1 MENVSV
7 QQQLDFMRT
16 QMEQQA
22 MQLQKLHGDA
32 ATRIARRSDEVAE
45 LAPDIAQAIAPHLQL
60 APAETTERKR
70 ILNTYPKVHLPKV
83 LRDDNGLAAQA
94 IGQDSAAKKLVLERL
109 PAIQRDNLDVVRV
122 AASAWQQ
129 GRYMVQQQDPG
140 GALAFLYD
148 ALRDI
153 ISLSCDSAQRAAQ
166 AQLKQTLDSAGHSG
180 AYSLIDLSP
189 DTQQLDFDDCNILQP
204 SHLEA
209 LMEIK
214 QFKATITA
222 TRVSKPQGGGGRG
235 NNDRGK
241 GGGRGNGYSG
251 GKGKGSGRGGGYGKG
266 KGGKGS
272 GNASPSQAAPSPMQ
286 P

>member
-7 QQQLDFMRT
+7 QQQLDFMRN

-22 MQLQKLHGDA
+22 AQLHELRGA
-32 ATRIARRSDEVAE
+32 EVTRAARRSDDVAE
-45 LAPDIAQAIAPHLQL
+45 LAQDIAQGIAPHLQL
-60 APAETTERKR
+60 APADTAERKR
-70 ILNTYPKVHLPKV
+70 IINTYPKVHLPKV

-94 IGQDSAAKKLVLERL
+94 IGPDSAAKKLVLERL
-109 PAIQRDNLDVVRV
+109 PAIQRDNLDTVRV

-129 GRYMVQQQDPG
+129 ARFMAQQDPTA
-140 GALAFLYD
+140 ALQFLYD
-148 ALRDI
+148 AMRDI

-166 AQLKQTLDSAGHSG
+166 TQLKQTLESAGHSG
-180 AYSLIDLSP
+180 AYSLIDLTP
-189 DTQQLDFDDCNILQP
+189 NTQQLDFGDCNILQP

-209 LMEIK
+209 LLEIK

-222 TRVSKPQGGGGRG
+222 TRVNKPQAGGQTGSRG
-235 NNDRGK
+235 NGNGGK
-241 GGGRGNGYSG
+241 GGGRGNSYSS
-251 GKGKGSGRGGGYGKG
+251 GKGKGGGRGGGYAKG

-272 GNASPSQAAPSPMQ
+272 GNSSPSPSPMQ

>member
-7 QQQLDFMRT
+7 QQQIDFMRN

-22 MQLQKLHGDA
+22 AQLHELRGEA
-32 ATRIARRSDEVAE
+32 ATRSARRSDDVAE
-45 LAPDIAQAIAPHLQL
+45 LAEDIAQGIAPHLQL
-60 APAETTERKR
+60 APADTAERKR

-94 IGQDSAAKKLVLERL
+94 IGPDSAAKKLVLERL
-109 PAIQRDNLDVVRV
+109 PAIQWDNLDTVRV
-122 AASAWQQ
+122 AAAAWQQ
-129 GRYMVQQQDPG
+129 TRFMAQHDPAA
-140 GALAFLYD
+140 ALQFVYD

-166 AQLKQTLDSAGHSG
+166 AQLKQTLESAGHSG
-180 AYSLIDLSP
+180 AYALIDLSP
-189 DTQQLDFDDCNILQP
+189 GTQQLDFEDCNILQP

-209 LMEIK
+209 LVEIK

-222 TRVSKPQGGGGRG
+222 TRVNKPQGGGQPNGRG
-235 NNDRGK
+235 HGGGK
-241 GGGRGNGYSG
+241 GGGRGNSYGN
-251 GKGKGSGRGGGYGKG
+251 GKGKGGGRGGGYGKG

-272 GNASPSQAAPSPMQ
+272 GNASSPSPSPMQ